1 MKNEHVL
8 PVQVYKSKGSMYVH
22 VFVCVCVQHQVL
34 LRPTSHFSS
43 PSHSQITTTDKT
55 GSIGQ

>member
-1 MKNEHVL
+1 MKNEHL
-8 PVQVYKSKGSMYVH
+8 FYRYTSKGSMY

-34 LRPTSHFSS
+34 LRPTSHSSS